1 MFATVAVGI
10 KTLFLKTLILPIIT
24 IHNESHL
31 NRLLVHSD
39 SSITGKWSHILPP
52 LERIHETSHMQG
64 SRAKMVFVTT
74 TRNVFRVILTLCTGQ
89 SKEMNPK

>member
-10 KTLFLKTLILPIIT
+10 KTLFLKTLILPIIM

-52 LERIHETSHMQG
+52 LERIHETSHNNTACKALEQRRFLLQLLEMY
-64 SRAKMVFVTT
+64 FV
-74 TRNVFRVILTLCTGQ
+74 LY
-89 SKEMNPK
+89 